1 LSSEPVS
8 AQPGQSR
15 TVPFVYR
22 DEYLVVI
29 DKPAG
34 LLVHPHSFDWRSPTC
49 ISIVERMTGRRV
61 YTVHRLDR
69 GTSGLVILALDPVTA
84 TALSMAFRE
93 RRIHKEYLALVRGF
107 IGESGRIDSPISR
120 RPGKPAA
127 PALTLYKPLAQVE
140 LPVPIGPHPSARY
153 TLLSLELATG
163 RSHQARRHLHRINHP
178 VIGDKQHGDRDHNRY
193 YAERFGREFLFLRA
207 TRIQFTHPHDGSELN
222 VQAALPD
229 FWNHVLEEIGMAVPE
244 RMASGEGTWP
254 TFRSAANLS
263 T

>member
-1 LSSEPVS
+1 MPGEPERMQQ
-8 AQPGQSR
+8 AQLP
-15 TVPFVYR
+15 TVPFIYS

-49 ISIVERMTGRRV
+49 ISIVERITGRRV

-84 TALSMAFRE
+84 TALSIAFRE

-120 RPGKPAA
+120 RPGKPEA
-127 PALTLYKPLAQVE
+127 PALTLYEPLAQVE

-193 YAERFGREFLFLRA
+193 YADRFGRELLFLRA
-207 TRIQFTHPHDGSELN
+207 MGIQFVHPHNGSQLN
-222 VQAALPD
+222 VRAVLPD
-229 FWNHVLEEIGMAVPE
+229 LWRTVLEEIGMTIPE
-244 RMASGEGTWP
+244 RIEAGGGRWTMIP
-254 TFRSAANLS
+254 SAASLS